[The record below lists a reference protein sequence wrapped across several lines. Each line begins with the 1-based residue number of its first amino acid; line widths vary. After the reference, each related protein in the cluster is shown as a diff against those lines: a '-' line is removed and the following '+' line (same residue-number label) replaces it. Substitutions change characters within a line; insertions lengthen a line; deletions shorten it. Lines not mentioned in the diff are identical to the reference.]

1 MHCQFMRCLC
11 GDSMLYDP
19 EHGKRSFSAWARSHV
34 ERGFTLSTA
43 NRLANRLAHRRIP
56 ALSWLPE
63 YSLSLLYADVMAG
76 ITVGVVLIP
85 QGMAYAM
92 LAELPPIYGLYSSLL
107 PLPIYAALCTSR
119 HMSIGPFALVSL
131 LVAES
136 VSEVV
141 PTAHEGYVGA
151 VMLLSLMIGL
161 LHCLMAALN
170 LGVIVS

>member
-107 PLPIYAALCTSR
+107 PLGMDDGPAIRVCGFFFGALPRRAPLPQYERGC
-119 HMSIGPFALVSL
+119 
-131 LVAES
+131 
-136 VSEVV
+136 
-141 PTAHEGYVGA
+141 
-151 VMLLSLMIGL
+151 
-161 LHCLMAALN
+161 
-170 LGVIVS
+170 